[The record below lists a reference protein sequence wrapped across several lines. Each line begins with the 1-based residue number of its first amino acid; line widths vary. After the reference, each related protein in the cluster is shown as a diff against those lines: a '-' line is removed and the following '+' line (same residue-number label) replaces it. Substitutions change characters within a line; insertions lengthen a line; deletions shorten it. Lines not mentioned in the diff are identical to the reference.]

1 MAIVI
6 NGSGT
11 VTGISV
17 GGLPDGI
24 VDAGT
29 VAADVATQ
37 AELDA
42 AAISLSGSTD
52 NTITTVTGSNAIQ
65 GEANLTF
72 DGNNLEVT
80 GSSGVTFV
88 ADNSSTNN
96 LVARLDHNTDGNAY
110 GMAID
115 FTLTSPDDNGQYF
128 LHCIDSTAVR
138 CEIKSDGD
146 LQNHDNSY
154 GSLSDERIKQ
164 DIQDSGSQW
173 DDIKN
178 IRVRKFKKKDD
189 VAQYGDNA
197 WEQLGVIAQEVEL
210 VSPKLIEHSPPDD
223 FTMEYCDMGTQ
234 NEEGEWIPNK
244 DENGEDVTV
253 KSMKYSI
260 LYIKAVKALQEAM
273 TRIEILETK
282 VETLEN
288 A

>member
-1 MAIVI
+1 MAYLGRRGASAALTSADIPDNSI
-6 NGSGT
+6 T
-11 VTGISV
+11 AAKVT
-17 GGLPDGI
+17 
-24 VDAGT
+24 
-29 VAADVATQ
+29 ADVATQ